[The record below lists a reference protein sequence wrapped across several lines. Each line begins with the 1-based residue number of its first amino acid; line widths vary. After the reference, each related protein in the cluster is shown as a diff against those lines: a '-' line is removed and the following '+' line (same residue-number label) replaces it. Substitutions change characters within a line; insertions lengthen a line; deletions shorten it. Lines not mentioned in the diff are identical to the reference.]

1 MPELINLKT
10 SDWELNVWCSDISK
24 RQDTLKDTLTRRD
37 FNSGFPSSD
46 LRFLQPIKIETLD
59 VCGLSILDL
68 EKGEEGS
75 FISLGQ
81 ALFFENCQYQFE
93 WVFFKEVSHAELC
106 HKLKI
111 VNDSF
116 QFRKRNNITV
126 LKGTINTGNEL
137 GWFALPF
144 QYKTEQGMQKQ
155 TISFEVLPVKMDL
168 HSDLPSMYKAIDK
181 VYPLWRF
188 KLFNKTQQTVG
199 RGQNRGQFELLWLAY
214 FEDLRD
220 KMMAGLKVIANSP
233 HSRLQTVP
241 HKVKADRLKG
251 RISHK
256 LVEKIKQDFA
266 QGLYQKRYQQNRKKL
281 SVDTPENRFIK
292 KVVKISKDRLEKFHS
307 TLLKNNQAPDNQ
319 IISNDYLDKLKS
331 WQAPFTKFQ
340 KLPFLNEVGEFTGLS
355 KESLVLQ
362 QKTGYSTVYRVWQ
375 ELKFYLDAF
384 AGQSSVSMKSVAEIY
399 EVWCFLELRRI
410 IVEDL
415 GFNET
420 NIQKAKLELKEFE
433 YRLKDGMGAAFK
445 FKRSDGVKLSLAHE
459 PNFREST
466 KPIRTW
472 QLSQKPDIVVKVA
485 CPDTREFIWI
495 FDAKYRIKSENK
507 NNVDS
512 EGYDEIADN
521 SLQLVPEDAINQM
534 HRYRDALIYIN
545 KDNSNRKSRPICGAF
560 ALYPGYFTKEQEE
573 NPYQE
578 AIEEIGIGAFPL
590 LPSKSGNG
598 SRWVKDFL
606 ISQIGLVTYDVNERI
621 DNLYVQE
628 SARIPYHGMKQ
639 VLYPDL
645 TMTIALGAS
654 KGRDSK
660 YFSAFEEGH
669 AKWYHIPE
677 STFKEKYKQH
687 VVNEIRYLALAMTS
701 KTDPKTKEINKV
713 WPVKSV
719 ALKSRKDLTKEQ
731 AGKVSFKEDLYYLF
745 EIGKPLTIKDA
756 VYRVPH
762 RPIRNTMRLC
772 TLSLFENTH
781 KFSDLQQVY
790 KQALT

>member
-241 HKVKADRLKG
+241 HTVKADRLKG

-445 FKRSDGVKLSLAHE
+445 FKRSDGV
-459 PNFREST
+459 
-466 KPIRTW
+466 
-472 QLSQKPDIVVKVA
+472 
-485 CPDTREFIWI
+485 
-495 FDAKYRIKSENK
+495 
-507 NNVDS
+507 
-512 EGYDEIADN
+512 
-521 SLQLVPEDAINQM
+521 
-534 HRYRDALIYIN
+534 
-545 KDNSNRKSRPICGAF
+545 
-560 ALYPGYFTKEQEE
+560 
-573 NPYQE
+573 
-578 AIEEIGIGAFPL
+578 
-590 LPSKSGNG
+590 
-598 SRWVKDFL
+598 
-606 ISQIGLVTYDVNERI
+606 
-621 DNLYVQE
+621 
-628 SARIPYHGMKQ
+628 
-639 VLYPDL
+639 
-645 TMTIALGAS
+645 
-654 KGRDSK
+654 
-660 YFSAFEEGH
+660 
-669 AKWYHIPE
+669 
-677 STFKEKYKQH
+677 
-687 VVNEIRYLALAMTS
+687 
-701 KTDPKTKEINKV
+701 
-713 WPVKSV
+713 
-719 ALKSRKDLTKEQ
+719 
-731 AGKVSFKEDLYYLF
+731 
-745 EIGKPLTIKDA
+745 
-756 VYRVPH
+756 
-762 RPIRNTMRLC
+762 
-772 TLSLFENTH
+772 
-781 KFSDLQQVY
+781 
-790 KQALT
+790 